1 MAKDPAA
8 LFYIS
13 TWLTATAEMK
23 AYERG
28 WYLNLILHNFDKGD
42 LPVDM
47 EELANLAGVRIS
59 EFEMFKQSWQHALQ
73 HKFNTCSN
81 GTRLTNSVA
90 AEIIRKR
97 EMFKDKKSH
106 AGKVS
111 SIVQKAMKLSD
122 DQGFIAYVKEN
133 IDSIDLSENQHM
145 LQHMLQLYTNKDI
158 NTNRDIDVIR
168 KEGVGENQMEPLP
181 KKVSYMDRPVF
192 VPEGWPAEEFTDIW
206 KQHREYKKK
215 QHKFEW
221 KDADSEKQAIE
232 ILCIDCGR
240 DYALAKKV
248 IAYCKS
254 KTWKGIEVEWYFNK
268 HPKERPINQT
278 PGHKE
283 FSNKRVAV

>member
-13 TWLTATAEMK
+13 NWLTSTAELK
-23 AYERG
+23 SDERG
-28 WYLNLILHNFDKGD
+28 WYLNLILHQFDKGD
-42 LPVDM
+42 LPSEV
-47 EELANLAGVRIS
+47 EELAHLAGVRIS
-59 EFEMFKQSWQHALQ
+59 EYNKFATSWQHVLQ
-73 HKFNTCSN
+73 QKFNMCCDN
-81 GTRLTNSVA
+81 GRIKNSVA
-90 AEIIRKR
+90 AEIIRAR
-97 EMFKDKKSH
+97 EIFKDKKSG
-106 AGKVS
+106 AGKMS
-111 SIVQKAMKLSD
+111 SVVKKAMLLSD
-122 DQGFIAYVKEN
+122 DPGFIDYVKEN
-133 IDSIDLSENQHM
+133 FDLNDLSKSQHL
-145 LQHMLQLYTNKDI
+145 LQQMLQLYINTITNK
-158 NTNRDIDVIR
+158 DIDVIR
-168 KEGVGENQMEPLP
+168 KEGMGENQTAESAA

-192 VPEGWPAEEFTDIW
+192 VPEGWPKEEFTDIW

-268 HPKERPINQT
+268 HPKERPINQI
-278 PGHKE
+278 PAHKE
-283 FSNKRVAV
+283 FSTKKVAV